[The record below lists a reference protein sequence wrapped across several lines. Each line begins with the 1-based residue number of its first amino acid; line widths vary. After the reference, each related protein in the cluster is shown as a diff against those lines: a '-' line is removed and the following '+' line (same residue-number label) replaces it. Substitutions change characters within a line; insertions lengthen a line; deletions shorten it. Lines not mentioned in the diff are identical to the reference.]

1 MTGEKNVEP
10 GVRLLERLRADVE
23 AIGSMVRR
31 VVDLPW
37 SGRSYAVVM
46 PADIDPLLDRVVDDS
61 EQNLPYWAELW
72 PSGVALA
79 DRIERNP
86 EALYGRRVI
95 ELGCG
100 LGVTAVAALRAGAD
114 LVAADY
120 AAEALALCRLNTHV
134 NSGLLPETVSMNWRA
149 GKAALP
155 AGWDGGF
162 DVVLAADVLY
172 ERRDVAPLTDLMWKL
187 LVPGGRVW
195 LAEPARAVA
204 ADFLASTR
212 GLGWQWQTEHHPGP
226 WPDAADHGVSV
237 GIHQALPG
245 PYRNTKNQSPTRRR
259 MTTRTTT
266 PRASGDSSRCDAD
279 GSGYSATSEMNV
291 ESRYSA

>member
-1 MTGEKNVEP
+1 
-10 GVRLLERLRADVE
+10 
-23 AIGSMVRR
+23 MVSR

-37 SGRSYAVVM
+37 SGRTYAVVV
-46 PADIDPLLDRVVDDS
+46 PADIDPLLDRVADDQ

-86 EALYGRRVI
+86 EALRGRRVI

-100 LGVTAVAALRAGAD
+100 LGVTAVAALRAAAD
-114 LVAADY
+114 LVAVDY
-120 AAEALALCRLNTHV
+120 AAEALALCRLNTYA
-134 NSGLLPETVSMNWRA
+134 NSGLLPETVGMNWRA
-149 GKAALP
+149 AEVALP
-155 AGWDGGF
+155 AGWVGGF
-162 DVVLAADVLY
+162 DLVLAPAVLY
-172 ERRDVAPLTDLMWKL
+172 ERRDVAPLTDLVWRL
-187 LVPGGRVW
+187 LAPGGRVW

-226 WPDAADHGVSV
+226 WPDAADQGVSV

-245 PYRNTKNQSPTRRR
+245 PYRNTKNQSPTSRR

-266 PRASGDSSRCDAD
+266 PRARGDSSRCDAD
-279 GSGYSATSEMNV
+279 GSGYSATSVTNV
-291 ESRYSA
+291 ELRYIA